1 MYKEQLYDRQIY
13 KYPPYFRII
22 KLTIKHK
29 DFDKLKEGS
38 MWLYQV
44 LSQNL
49 SMPVL
54 GPEEPAISR
63 IRNEYIRTILIK
75 IPQELH
81 LGNTKKT
88 IQKMLNSFEA
98 VAQYR
103 AIKVVVNVDF
113 Y

>member
-1 MYKEQLYDRQIY
+1 
-13 KYPPYFRII
+13 
-22 KLTIKHK
+22 
-29 DFDKLKEGS
+29 
-38 MWLYQV
+38 
-44 LSQNL
+44 
-49 SMPVL
+49 MPVL

-81 LGNTKKT
+81 LVNTKKT

-103 AIKVVVNVDF
+103 AIKVTVNVDF

>member
-1 MYKEQLYDRQIY
+1 
-13 KYPPYFRII
+13 
-22 KLTIKHK
+22 
-29 DFDKLKEGS
+29 

-49 SMPVL
+49 GMPVL

-75 IPQELH
+75 IPHNLH

>member
-1 MYKEQLYDRQIY
+1 M
-13 KYPPYFRII
+13 I
-22 KLTIKHK
+22 KLTLKHR

-38 MWLYQV
+38 LWLYNV
-44 LSQNL
+44 LVQQL
-49 SMPVL
+49 QIPIL

-63 IRNEYIRTILIK
+63 IRNEYIRTILVK
-75 IPQELH
+75 IPTQQH

-88 IQKMLNSFEA
+88 IRRVLNSFEA

-103 AIKVVVNVDF
+103 AIKVSINVDN